1 MTTQTTSSKR
11 RDNRFISQIK
21 TKGPKQNKLLS
32 QYPERNTLYQTQRTT
47 IAVNIKMNPHQKN
60 KVDIAVSCLKY
71 LYMRG
76 NIFSPE
82 DLQALTLLP
91 KSLSPDEQR
100 LFRLYGKLPS
110 KSDHLAKHLKERKY
124 FDSGDYA
131 LSKAGKASSVD
142 TGSVGSEHPLPE
154 NIPHLS
160 SPGAMGVNGGSGNI
174 NLQMGTGGAAQSG
187 SPVKESSFLNR
198 ETSIDELEDQE
209 KENQSSGKVPSRFSE
224 SVSPPPIKE
233 GIPIRR

>member
-1 MTTQTTSSKR
+1 
-11 RDNRFISQIK
+11 
-21 TKGPKQNKLLS
+21 
-32 QYPERNTLYQTQRTT
+32 
-47 IAVNIKMNPHQKN
+47 MNPHQKN
-60 KVDIAVSCLKY
+60 KIDI
-71 LYMRG
+71 
-76 NIFSPE
+76 N
-82 DLQALTLLP
+82 
-91 KSLSPDEQR
+91 SLSPDEQR

-142 TGSVGSEHPLPE
+142 TGSVGSQHPLPE

-160 SPGAMGVNGGSGNI
+160 SPGVGNPSQGGSGNGNI
-174 NLQMGTGGAAQSG
+174 QHGGTAGLPSG

-198 ETSIDELEDQE
+198 ETSVDEVDEVDD
-209 KENQSSGKVPSRFSE
+209 KDKVGQRLND
-224 SVSPPPIKE
+224 SVSPPPAKE